1 MARRWSICKQA
12 ENHKLIYM
20 SYQFF
25 RLTYQTQELLEDF
38 ASMAGQTPEQ
48 VLEIAVQAYLSP
60 WSGTTIEAP
69 EQMTIFRQEAEAPTQ
84 AAAPRPPAR
93 VLEFPVRSS
102 RYFD

>member
-1 MARRWSICKQA
+1 
-12 ENHKLIYM
+12 M

-60 WSGTTIEAP
+60 WNGTSVQAAPQLTNVGQTSEAP
-69 EQMTIFRQEAEAPTQ
+69 LQSAG
-84 AAAPRPPAR
+84 PRPSAR
-93 VLEFPVRSS
+93 VLEFPGRSS